1 MVIENHLMPSWEAV
15 FHLIGEPQ
23 PRRGRARCPIH
34 NGDSPTSLSLSEQ
47 KGVYHCHVCHTSGD
61 KLDFIQRTMNVSFVG
76 ALSLLGIK
84 AEKRQEP
91 DPAIVRQREA
101 IRRVRDWCRQTSK
114 QLRDEYRNRVCIERY
129 AKQKLADDPE
139 SPLGWELLRIAYE
152 GEAKNE
158 FLLDE
163 ISLCRTDDER
173 LHAWRKYHNDF

>member
-1 MVIENHLMPSWEAV
+1 MVIENHLLPSWEAV

-34 NGDSPTSLSLSEQ
+34 NGDSPTSLSLSER

-61 KLDFIQRTMNVSFVG
+61 KLDFIQRGMNVSFAS
-76 ALSLLGIK
+76 ALSILGIK
-84 AEKRQEP
+84 AGKRPTP
-91 DPAIVRQREA
+91 DPAIVREREA
-101 IRRVRDWCRQTSK
+101 MRKIRDWCRQVGK
-114 QLRDEYRNRVCIERY
+114 KMRNEYLNRQRIEHY
-129 AKQKLADDPE
+129 AKQKLAADPE

-173 LHAWRKYHNDF
+173 LHAWREYHNEF